1 MQKGRDL
8 EHGYIIKVLNFDAN
22 LNMFAFQSVQCQRNS
37 LLFEPFVINKTC
49 ELTKVK
55 EREEF
60 RSGWSKTFD
69 PSGSMY

>member
-1 MQKGRDL
+1 
-8 EHGYIIKVLNFDAN
+8 
-22 LNMFAFQSVQCQRNS
+22 MFAFQSVQCQRNS